1 MPAPTQQAKVDLASL
16 EKRIGELQKNLAFVG
31 QGPNPDSSQ
40 LFKIIHKP
48 GWTTVQDVAL
58 ATHIIDAMNH
68 QATAMQSL
76 QKTLQA
82 HVQESGGQ

>member
-1 MPAPTQQAKVDLASL
+1 MPSQQPKVDLASL

-31 QGPNPDSSQ
+31 QSSNLDSSQ

-58 ATHIIDAMNH
+58 ATHILEAMNH
-68 QATAMQSL
+68 QAMAMQGL

-82 HVQESGGQ
+82 HVEDRAGQ